1 MTRQGLLDA
10 IDELNIWKSGGAR
23 APHKP
28 LLLLLMLG
36 RARREQRRLASYAD
50 DIKEPLRKL
59 LRDFG
64 PPHKALHPEYPFCG
78 ASRVRSPV
86 HGLRLR
92 SSYCG

>member
-36 RARREQRRLASYAD
+36 RARQKRL
-50 DIKEPLRKL
+50 I
-59 LRDFG
+59 
-64 PPHKALHPEYPFCG
+64 PEM
-78 ASRVRSPV
+78 
-86 HGLRLR
+86 
-92 SSYCG
+92 SSQLGVSGH